1 MEYLVPTD
9 LARPL
14 LLSLRVAGIAT
25 ALSFLAALFVAWRLA
40 RRRGPLPSLLNALC
54 TLPLVLP
61 PTVLGYYLILVVG
74 RNGLLGPALRDLGL
88 QLIFSWQ
95 GAVVAATV
103 VVFPLLYKSAR
114 AALEQV
120 DPHLENAARTLG
132 ASELRILLTVS
143 LPLAWK
149 GIFAG
154 LMLAFA
160 RGMGEFGATLMV
172 AGNIP
177 GKTQTLALA
186 IYDAFQAG
194 NDALATLL
202 VLVTSGL
209 CVTLL
214 MAAEMPED
222 SRTLVLFGASGSGK
236 TLTLHCLA
244 GLVRPDAG
252 RIVVDGNVLYD
263 SEQGI
268 CVLARRRRIGYMF
281 QDYALFP
288 HLSVLHN
295 VAYAGT
301 GLLPW
306 RLNREQR
313 AWAMD
318 LLERLGIAH
327 LARLYPGNLSGGQK
341 QRVAL
346 ARALGTRPSLLLLDE
361 PFSALDPLLR
371 ERLRGEIQEILA
383 AFAIPAVIISH
394 DPEDVDAFAGTLVT
408 YHRGRARMIAD
419 YASLRREYASA
430 GDCLRHLQQE
440 MQAESARAAGR

>member
-1 MEYLVPTD
+1 MI
-9 LARPL
+9 
-14 LLSLRVAGIAT
+14 SLDIKKSFDDPGREAPFHLGI
-25 ALSFLAALFVAWRLA
+25 RL
-40 RRRGPLPSLLNALC
+40 
-54 TLPLVLP
+54 
-61 PTVLGYYLILVVG
+61 
-74 RNGLLGPALRDLGL
+74 
-88 QLIFSWQ
+88 
-95 GAVVAATV
+95 
-103 VVFPLLYKSAR
+103 
-114 AALEQV
+114 
-120 DPHLENAARTLG
+120 
-132 ASELRILLTVS
+132 
-143 LPLAWK
+143 
-149 GIFAG
+149 
-154 LMLAFA
+154 
-160 RGMGEFGATLMV
+160 
-172 AGNIP
+172 
-177 GKTQTLALA
+177 
-186 IYDAFQAG
+186 
-194 NDALATLL
+194 
-202 VLVTSGL
+202 
-209 CVTLL
+209 
-214 MAAEMPED
+214 EMPED

-263 SEQGI
+263 GEQGI
-268 CVLARRRRIGYMF
+268 CVPARRRRIGYMF

-301 GLLPW
+301 
-306 RLNREQR
+306 
-313 AWAMD
+313 
-318 LLERLGIAH
+318 
-327 LARLYPGNLSGGQK
+327 GNLSGGQK

>member
-1 MEYLVPTD
+1 MI
-9 LARPL
+9 
-14 LLSLRVAGIAT
+14 SLDIT
-25 ALSFLAALFVAWRLA
+25 KSFDDP
-40 RRRGPLPSLLNALC
+40 G
-54 TLPLVLP
+54 
-61 PTVLGYYLILVVG
+61 
-74 RNGLLGPALRDLGL
+74 
-88 QLIFSWQ
+88 
-95 GAVVAATV
+95 
-103 VVFPLLYKSAR
+103 R
-114 AALEQV
+114 AA
-120 DPHLENAARTLG
+120 PFHL
-132 ASELRILLTVS
+132 
-143 LPLAWK
+143 
-149 GIFAG
+149 GIH
-154 LMLAFA
+154 L
-160 RGMGEFGATLMV
+160 
-172 AGNIP
+172 
-177 GKTQTLALA
+177 
-186 IYDAFQAG
+186 
-194 NDALATLL
+194 
-202 VLVTSGL
+202 
-209 CVTLL
+209 
-214 MAAEMPED
+214 EMPED

-263 SEQGI
+263 GGQGI
-268 CVLARRRRIGYMF
+268 CVPARRRRIGYMF

-306 RLNREQR
+306 RLTREQR

-408 YHRGRARMIAD
+408 YHRGR
-419 YASLRREYASA
+419 
-430 GDCLRHLQQE
+430 
-440 MQAESARAAGR
+440 